1 MYLYCARGILRYWVW
16 SILKIGSSSSA
27 NSQREDSCILYYIT
41 IICRSSK
48 HNFQVL
54 NVLCFFS
61 SEVFQQECFNPQ
73 REICRSA
80 HPSSMIQIYSL
91 MRLCSVVEI
100 ISRHFCVFKSNLK
113 KLQRVPEPPLVW
125 PAPLIIDLPSHP
137 SHEGCGT
144 ADPPLL
150 LFLSCRGATR
160 QRDQYLY
167 GEGAG
172 SGQRDECE
180 TEVHLH
186 VHWAS
191 VSSVGGSVL
200 ELQALKFRTGWVG
213 VYRLS
218 LLPLPRTL
226 VSLLF

>member
-1 MYLYCARGILRYWVW
+1 MYW
-16 SILKIGSSSSA
+16 KIGSFLSG
-27 NSQREDSCILYYIT
+27 NSQRDDSCIQYYIT

-48 HNFQVL
+48 HSKSWMFFAL
-54 NVLCFFS
+54 FPLKFSGRNVLIRS
-61 SEVFQQECFNPQ
+61 G
-73 REICRSA
+73 RSA
-80 HPSSMIQIYSL
+80 DLLILPAWSRFTPWCVCVQLWRLFQDIFVSL
-91 MRLCSVVEI
+91 KAINKR
-100 ISRHFCVFKSNLK
+100 
-113 KLQRVPEPPLVW
+113 LQRVPEPPLVW
-125 PAPLIIDLPSHP
+125 PARLIIDLPSHP
-137 SHEGCGT
+137 SRGR
-144 ADPPLL
+144 ALF

-186 VHWAS
+186 VHSAS
-191 VSSVGGSVL
+191 VSSVGGRVL

-218 LLPLPRTL
+218 L
-226 VSLLF
+226 